1 MIADNNRELGKTI
14 KLRRVMIPLTL
25 RELSAKSGVSESH
38 LARIERG
45 ERFPSARIL
54 RKMAKPLDINEH
66 ELLVLADYLSSQ
78 SLNSAESFGARQLD
92 PYVAAVLS
100 QDPVEIQ
107 HTAVAVLSILKNIAK
122 SIAQENSRSGTREI
136 GGLNSSNPG

>member
-1 MIADNNRELGKTI
+1 MISNNRNLGKML
-14 KLRRVMIPLTL
+14 KQRRAIIPLTL

-45 ERFPSARIL
+45 ERFPSAGIL
-54 RKMAKPLDINEH
+54 RRIAKPLDFSQH
-66 ELLVLADYLSSQ
+66 ELFTLADYLPSQ
-78 SLNSAESFGARQLD
+78 SSNIADSFSGRQLD

-107 HTAVAVLSILKNIAK
+107 RTAVAVLGFVKSMAK
-122 SIAQENSRSGTREI
+122 SIARENSRGKS
-136 GGLNSSNPG
+136 